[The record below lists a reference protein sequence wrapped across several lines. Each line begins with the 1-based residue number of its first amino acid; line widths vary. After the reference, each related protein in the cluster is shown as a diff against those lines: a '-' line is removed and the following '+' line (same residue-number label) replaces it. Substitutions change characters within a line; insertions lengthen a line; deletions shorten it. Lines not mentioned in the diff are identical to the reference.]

1 MMKMERKLGI
11 CRAKRKDNGEWII
24 GYPAAYDL
32 ICPDYPEDTTNA
44 TGEYYGQTP
53 YVGLVEVDP
62 ETMTHWTTLF
72 DSNENMIFDADILR
86 ADILKSEGSY
96 IDFVVIWEKEGRFLG
111 RSIER
116 EIRIVYINREPRA
129 TVIGNVF
136 DNPEL
141 LGGRTCEDFFPKERG

>member
-1 MMKMERKLGI
+1 MEKKLGI

-62 ETMTHWTTLF
+62 ETMTHWTTLY
-72 DSNENMIFDADILR
+72 DSKDDMIFNADILR
-86 ADILKSEGSY
+86 SEDIG
-96 IDFVVIWEKEGRFLG
+96 ITFVVIWEKEGRFLG
-111 RSIER
+111 RSIEK
-116 EIRIVYINREPRA
+116 EIRVVYVNKEPRA
-129 TVIGNVF
+129 TVIGNIF

-141 LGGRTCEDFFPKERG
+141 LGGRTYEDFFPQKGG